1 MANCYMCGV
10 ELDDN
15 NRTEEHIILNAI
27 GGVLKSKNLICKQCN
42 SIFGDD
48 IDSRLAKQLQP
59 FSVLMNVERDR
70 GKTPPIEAVRSSN
83 NEKILV
89 YPGGKPGSPKP
100 KVRFFEDNGQ
110 KRYHVVARN
119 HKEMNQI
126 YKGIKKKYP
135 SATITDT
142 GEEVENI
149 NEKITIEYDLG
160 GEALESVCK
169 TAIGY
174 YLHIGG
180 KQEHIQSFIDRFKK
194 HDVLELCNFCYTEE
208 ISVGKS
214 EDGIFHSIAIV
225 GDPQQKLLYSYIEFF
240 NYYHVLVLLNDDYVG
255 ESFRNVYCYNLIK
268 KRESEAFFDVFVTC
282 EMVSDILSK
291 ALPDYG
297 KTLVRELQSTVRQI
311 EIKNSI
317 DKVWKEIVSEY
328 QEKYPD
334 GIPTEILAKV
344 FAEKMVREFAP
355 YLKRPTNE
363 KEENCNG

>member
-42 SIFGDD
+42 SNFGDE

-59 FSVLMNVERDR
+59 FSVLMNVDRDR

-89 YPGGKPGSPKP
+89 YPGGKPGSSKP
-100 KVRFFEDNGQ
+100 EVCFFEDNGQ
-110 KRYHVVARN
+110 KRYHVVARDR
-119 HKEMNQI
+119 KEMNQI

-142 GEEVENI
+142 GETIENI

-174 YLHIGG
+174 YVHIGG
-180 KQEHIQSFIDRFKK
+180 KQEHIQSFINRFKK
-194 HDVLELCNFCYTEE
+194 HDVWDLCNFCYTEE
-208 ISVGKS
+208 ISIGKS

-225 GDPQQKLLYSYIEFF
+225 GDPQQKLLYAYIEFF
-240 NYYHVLVLLNDDYVG
+240 NYYHVLVLLNDDYIG
-255 ESFRNVYCYNLIK
+255 ENFRKVYCYNLIK
-268 KRESEAFFDVFVTC
+268 KRESEAFFDVFVTR
-282 EMVSDILSK
+282 EMVSAILSK

-297 KTLVRELQSTVRQI
+297 KPLVRELQSTVRQI

-334 GIPTEILAKV
+334 GISAEIFAKV
-344 FAEKMVREFAP
+344 FAEKMVWEFAP
-355 YLKRPTNE
+355 HLKRPTNK
-363 KEENCNG
+363 KEDNCNG